1 VVPVLPKQLDVHL
14 FTQLVEM
21 GPQKQPR
28 VDALAKEAFERVA
41 AGEDV
46 NALASNT
53 IKLGLKSWGK
63 PPKAS
68 SHKQS
73 GAEHN
78 PPLSEMGNPTD
89 RQQWGG
95 Y

>member
-1 VVPVLPKQLDVHL
+1 MPKQLDVHL

-63 PPKAS
+63 PPKATQKGH
-68 SHKQS
+68 SHP
-73 GAEHN
+73 N
-78 PPLSEMGNPTD
+78 PIPAKSKIEKPAD
-89 RQQWGG
+89 PARWGG